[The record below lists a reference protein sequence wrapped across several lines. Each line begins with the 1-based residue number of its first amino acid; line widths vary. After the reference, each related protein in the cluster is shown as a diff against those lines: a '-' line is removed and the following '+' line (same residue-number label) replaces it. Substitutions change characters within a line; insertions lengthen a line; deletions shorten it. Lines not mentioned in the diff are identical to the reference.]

1 MQGKV
6 LALVGLAEFLQMIT
20 LFHFQSQRD
29 CWSGKVSANDIYK
42 ISQTKEIPVT
52 AESTNAEAEAM
63 KLGPMDGGRELKEI
77 KPYQYWIWHKQTGK
91 PCQDYPNLEAVDGPE
106 AADADLLRL
115 IRWDARGKPGG
126 KKGESIFYF

>member
-1 MQGKV
+1 
-6 LALVGLAEFLQMIT
+6 MIT
-20 LFHFQSQRD
+20 LFDFQSQRN

-52 AESTNAEAEAM
+52 AESTKAEAM

-91 PCQDYPNLEAVDGPE
+91 PGQDNPNLEAVDGPE

-115 IRWDARGKPGG
+115 IRWDARGKPGR
-126 KKGESIFYF
+126 KKGESISYFWHF

>member
-20 LFHFQSQRD
+20 LFHFQSQRN

-63 KLGPMDGGRELKEI
+63 KLGPMDGGRELMI
-77 KPYQYWIWHKQTGK
+77 KPYQYWIWHKQAGK
-91 PCQDYPNLEAVDGPE
+91 PGQYNQNLEAVDGPE

-115 IRWDARGKPGG
+115 IRWDARGKPGR
-126 KKGESIFYF
+126 KKGESISFF

>member
-1 MQGKV
+1 
-6 LALVGLAEFLQMIT
+6 MIT
-20 LFHFQSQRD
+20 LFHFQSQRN

-63 KLGPMDGGRELKEI
+63 KLGPMDGGRELMI
-77 KPYQYWIWHKQTGK
+77 KPYQYCNWHK
-91 PCQDYPNLEAVDGPE
+91 PCQEYPNLEAVDGPE

-115 IRWDARGKPGG
+115 IRWDARGKPGR
-126 KKGESIFYF
+126 KKSGSISYF

>member
-1 MQGKV
+1 
-6 LALVGLAEFLQMIT
+6 MIT
-20 LFHFQSQRD
+20 LFHFQSQRN

-77 KPYQYWIWHKQTGK
+77 EPYQYWIWHQQTGK
-91 PCQDYPNLEAVDGPE
+91 PGQEYPNLEAVDGPE

-115 IRWDARGKPGG
+115 IRWDARGKPGR
-126 KKGESIFYF
+126 KKGENIFYF